1 MKDLPI
7 TERDLLL
14 AKAYYKKLQVEVEI
28 ANLELKTLEEFCEQ
42 LNGHN
47 FDNFDGDLFDVNY
60 GNLCATVVYRNNKI
74 QLTKSVEFWGEYD
87 CVDSDLDMTKPI
99 GILYVSY
106 KDKTDS
112 ITNRAY
118 LYTGCTDKKNP
129 QWVNDAD
136 KLAKDNLLEGEQVM
150 DYKLEV
156 IQ

>member
-14 AKAYYKKLQVEVEI
+14 AKAYYKKLQSEVEI

-42 LNGHN
+42 ING
-47 FDNFDGDLFDVNY
+47 FNFDGELFDVNY
-60 GNLCATVVYRNNKI
+60 GNLCATLVYRNDKI
-74 QLTKSVEFWGEYD
+74 QLTKSVELWTED
-87 CVDSDLDMTKPI
+87 CVDTDLDITKPI

>member
-28 ANLELKTLEEFCEQ
+28 ANLELKTLMELCTKLDGF
-42 LNGHN
+42 
-47 FDNFDGDLFDVNY
+47 NFDGELFDVNY
-60 GNLCATVVYRNNKI
+60 GNLCATLVYRNNKI
-74 QLTKSVEFWGEYD
+74 QLTKSVELWTED
-87 CVDSDLDMTKPI
+87 CVDTDLDITKPI

-136 KLAKDNLLEGEQVM
+136 KLAKDNLEEGERVM

-156 IQ
+156 IE